1 MILELLLYVH
11 VAHVGMLNCMSILYI
26 EYYAICCMSVCEF

>member
-11 VAHVGMLNCMSILYI
+11 VAHVGTLNCMYISIMLF
-26 EYYAICCMSVCEF
+26 CCMSVCEF